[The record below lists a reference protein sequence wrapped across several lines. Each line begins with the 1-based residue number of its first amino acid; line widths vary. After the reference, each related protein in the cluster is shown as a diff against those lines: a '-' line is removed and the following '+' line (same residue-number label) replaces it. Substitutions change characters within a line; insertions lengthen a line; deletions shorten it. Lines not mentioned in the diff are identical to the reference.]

1 MLRTYE
7 GTLKGNRIDW
17 SGEAPGAPEQTL
29 HVHITI
35 LDEEETDASRGR
47 RMAGALSRLADSGA
61 FKEIDEPSKWQRE
74 VRRQRSLPGREAG

>member
-17 SGEAPGAPEQTL
+17 SGEAPTPEQPL
-29 HVHITI
+29 RVHITI
-35 LDEEETDASRGR
+35 LDEEDADGSRGS

-61 FKEIDEPSKWQRE
+61 FADIDDPSEWQRR
-74 VRRQRSLPGREAG
+74 VRRERSLPGRETE

>member
-17 SGEAPGAPEQTL
+17 SGEAPAPEQPL
-29 HVHITI
+29 RVHITI
-35 LDEEETDASRGR
+35 LDEEDADGSQGS

-61 FKEIDEPSKWQRE
+61 FADIDHPSEWQRR
-74 VRRQRSLPGREAG
+74 VRRERSLPGRKTE